1 MIASDYRAEARAA
14 AQMADTETSERDRSD
29 WLFLAFAW
37 QSLARRKDDLGGSL
51 KDPPAPGDIENQ
63 PH

>member
-14 AQMADTETSERDRSD
+14 AQMAETEASELDRSD

-37 QSLARRKDDLGGSL
+37 QALARSQDDLGASL
-51 KDPPAPGDIENQ
+51 KDPPAPGGIENQ